1 MKKEKPP
8 NERLADYFA
17 VVGLPDELKPLDNG
31 YDCIHT
37 IEHVEIVAFERW
49 EVSEIKKQLYQQ
61 RTKKHS
67 VVNGVDVSQQ
77 VMEELLLKQ

>member
-1 MKKEKPP
+1 M
-8 NERLADYFA
+8 
-17 VVGLPDELKPLDNG
+17 KPLDNG
-31 YDCIHT
+31 YDCIRT
-37 IEHVEIVAFERW
+37 IESVEIIVMERQ

-77 VMEELLLKQ
+77 VMEELLLKQQQLESHML